1 MKKVLLSIS
10 ALVAAA
16 AVNAQTTVYSAT
28 GLTQYQNWQII
39 DLDGDT
45 QNWGVYDLTAG
56 GGVGTTFDS
65 KAEVLGSWS
74 WDPETELALTP
85 DNWAISPAINLTGY
99 TSANLSW
106 GAGSPNAAFFAEK
119 YSVYV
124 VTAADAAGLGAA
136 LAAAT
141 PVYTETLAAG
151 DTWYSR
157 NVSISSFDN
166 TNNVYIAIRHYDCTD
181 QVILIMDDFT
191 VTASGSGP
199 ASVVENAMNVNVYP
213 NPAEDVLNISM
224 ELNGASVSVI
234 SMDGKV
240 VASQVMNGTTATVDV
255 ANLVS
260 GVYFYEVTA
269 ENGLV
274 IRNSFV
280 KK

>member
-10 ALVAAA
+10 ALVVAA

-28 GLTQYQNWQII
+28 GLAQYQNWSVI
-39 DLDGDT
+39 DLDGDGQT
-45 QNWGVYDLTAG
+45 WGVYDLQAQGGAG
-56 GGVGTTFDS
+56 SSFD
-65 KAEVLGSWS
+65 AQGEVLGSWS
-74 WDPETELALTP
+74 WDPETEEALTP

-106 GAGSPNAAFFAEK
+106 GAGSPNTTWYAEK
-119 YSVYV
+119 YAVYV
-124 VTAADAAGLGAA
+124 VTAADAAALGAA

-151 DTWYSR
+151 NVWNTRS
-157 NVSISSFDN
+157 VSISSFDN
-166 TNNVYIAIRHYDCTD
+166 TNNVYIAVRHFDCSD
-181 QVILIMDDFT
+181 EVILIMDDFT

-199 ASVVENAMNVNVYP
+199 ASLVENTMNVNVYP

-224 ELNGASVSVI
+224 DLNGASVAVI

-240 VASQVMNGTTATVDV
+240 VAKQDMNGTTATVDV